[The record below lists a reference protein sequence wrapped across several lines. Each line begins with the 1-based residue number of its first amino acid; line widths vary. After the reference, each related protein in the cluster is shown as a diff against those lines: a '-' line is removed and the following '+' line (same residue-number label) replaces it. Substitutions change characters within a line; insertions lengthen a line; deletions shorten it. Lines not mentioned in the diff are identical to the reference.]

1 MTRTIKSSLA
11 KNWSRLVGRVFY
23 KSSVG
28 HDLKKIQPAD
38 KERIIQGIEATLQED
53 PRGGEPLH
61 GEFEGLYKLRIGD
74 FRVVYALSGRDVLVL
89 RVRHR
94 SKAYD

>member
-1 MTRTIKSSLA
+1 MTRTIRSSLA
-11 KNWSRLVGRVFY
+11 KNWSSLAGRVLY
-23 KSSVG
+23 KSSVS

-38 KERIIQGIEATLQED
+38 KDRIIRGIEATLQKN

-61 GEFEGLYKLRIGD
+61 GEFEGLFKLRIGD
-74 FRVVYALSGRDVLVL
+74 YRDVYALSGRDVLVL
-89 RVRHR
+89 RIRHR